1 MLVEV
6 RYNSNHKNGDRPWKV
21 FIDKQLLKVDSI
33 EFLCQ
38 INSSIGYRDDGI
50 ETSHIT
56 CNARKITIEDYCLV
70 IE

>member
-1 MLVEV
+1 
-6 RYNSNHKNGDRPWKV
+6 V

-38 INSSIGYRDDGI
+38 INSSSGYRDDGR
-50 ETSHIT
+50 ETGHIT
-56 CNARKITIEDYCLV
+56 CNAKKITIEDCCLV

>member
-6 RYNSNHKNGDRPWKV
+6 RYNLNHRKGDRPWKV
-21 FIDKQLLKVDSI
+21 FIDNQLLKVDSI

-38 INSSIGYRDDGI
+38 INSSIRTTDDGK
-50 ETSHIT
+50 EAGHII
-56 CNARKITIEDYCLV
+56 CNAKKITLEDYCLV

>member
-6 RYNSNHKNGDRPWKV
+6 RYNSNHKNGDRLWKV

-38 INSSIGYRDDGI
+38 INSSIGHTDDGR
-50 ETSHIT
+50 ETGHVT
-56 CNARKITIEDYCLV
+56 CDARKITLEDYCLV

>member
-1 MLVEV
+1 LVEV
-6 RYNSNHKNGDRPWKV
+6 RYNSNHKNGDRLWKV

-38 INSSIGYRDDGI
+38 INSSIGHTDDGR
-50 ETSHIT
+50 ETGHVT
-56 CNARKITIEDYCLV
+56 CDARKITLEDYCLV

>member
-6 RYNSNHKNGDRPWKV
+6 RYNSNHKNGDRLWKV

-38 INSSIGYRDDGI
+38 INSSIGHTDDGR
-50 ETSHIT
+50 ETGHIT
-56 CNARKITIEDYCLV
+56 CDARKITLEDYCLV

>member
-6 RYNSNHKNGDRPWKV
+6 RYNSNHKNGDRLWKV
-21 FIDKQLLKVDSI
+21 FIDKQLLKVESI

-38 INSSIGYRDDGI
+38 INSSIGHTDDGR
-50 ETSHIT
+50 ETGHIT
-56 CNARKITIEDYCLV
+56 CDARKITLEDYCLV

>member
-6 RYNSNHKNGDRPWKV
+6 RYNSNHKNGDRLWKV

-38 INSSIGYRDDGI
+38 INSSIGHTDDGR
-50 ETSHIT
+50 ETGHIT
-56 CNARKITIEDYCLV
+56 CDARKITIEDCCLV

>member
-21 FIDKQLLKVDSI
+21 FIDNQLLKVDSV

-38 INSSIGYRDDGI
+38 INSAIGVKDDGS
-50 ETSHIT
+50 ETSHIS
-56 CNARKITIEDYCLV
+56 CNAKKITLENYCLV
-70 IE
+70 VE